1 MVTCEVTQRANVPP
15 AADGQEVQVLEIFLI
30 PFEVWEQHKPSLW
43 VRVLE
48 YDTIL
53 FLPALQDVVYPLE
66 GGGGGGREEER
77 REGEEGERREA

>member
-66 GGGGGGREEER
+66 GGGGGREEER